1 MNKPDLKRCPQC
13 RKERLV
19 NVARPEE
26 VPLWKCYCGWSGET
40 PATDA
45 EEARGHVLELM
56 AEHREKQLERVTD
69 LVPRK
74 RGLPSACQ
82 DLSHLTCPGCWCNG
96 TLAETV
102 PPLPGAAGHTGLYM
116 CTSCNWQGAGKD
128 LRPEVGET
136 VTEAEV
142 KRMLAEDARRGVKGK
157 GGRDPVGKAKEDRL
171 RTVVMRQNLDDELVW
186 QRMRVASPRTNIVR
200 VPGLDAN
207 SEELREK
214 LKWYFEQ
221 HPPAPPAVG
230 EASGG

>member
-1 MNKPDLKRCPQC
+1 MSNKPILKRCPQC
-13 RKERLV
+13 RKERAI

-26 VPLWKCYCGWSGET
+26 MPLWKCYCGWSGET

-56 AEHREKQLERVTD
+56 RDQREAQQERVAQ

-74 RGLPSACQ
+74 AGIPSYHQ
-82 DLSHLTCPGCWCNG
+82 DLSHLTCPGCWSNG

-102 PPLPGAAGHTGLYM
+102 PPQPGAAGHTGLYM

-136 VTEAEV
+136 VTEQEV
-142 KRMLAEDARRGVKGK
+142 KRMFAEDARRGVKGK
-157 GGRDPVGKAKEDRL
+157 GGRDPVGKAKEDKL
-171 RTVVMRQNLDDELVW
+171 RTTTLKRTLDDELVW
-186 QRMRVASPRTNIVR
+186 QRMRVVAPRTNNVR
-200 VPGLDAN
+200 VPGLSKPAED
-207 SEELREK
+207 LREA

-221 HPPAPPAVG
+221 HPPAVG
-230 EASGG
+230 EGQ